1 MTDAAYDRS
10 KTDKFFKAM
19 CARVNQQ
26 HSLHDHSTYSYPSIA
41 GSDKEESLE
50 VNLTSQRCIL
60 SVIPTI
66 GPLQISFNSREH
78 EMKV

>member
-1 MTDAAYDRS
+1 MRKMDNLHLADFVELQLKSRNDFDPAYDRS

-50 VNLTSQRCIL
+50 VNLTSQC
-60 SVIPTI
+60 
-66 GPLQISFNSREH
+66 
-78 EMKV
+78 